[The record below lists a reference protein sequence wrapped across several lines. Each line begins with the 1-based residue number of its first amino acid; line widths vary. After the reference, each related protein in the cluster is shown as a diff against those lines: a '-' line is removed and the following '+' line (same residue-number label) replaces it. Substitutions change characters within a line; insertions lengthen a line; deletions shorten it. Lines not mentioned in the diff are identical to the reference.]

1 MSNKLYRAA
10 LAPLLLWG
18 TLEVGCAGNEAP
30 RFSKDPSAAAESVA
44 SGAPLQ
50 VSAEATDPDGDALRY
65 AWTQEPATPAGSFS
79 DAASPT
85 PTWTAPQ
92 VTQDTSFKLVVRVS
106 DAEGASV
113 QGQATVQVLK
123 PAPANAAP
131 TVTEVASATPTPVT
145 GQAAVQLAVMATD
158 SDGDTLSYAWTQ
170 VSPVSPTG
178 SFSSATSRTP
188 TWTPPAVT
196 AASLFTL
203 RVVVS
208 DGKGGSAQSDVVVE
222 ARPQPQQNNAA
233 PVLADPTPSSASVR
247 AGDEVTL
254 SASAT
259 DSDGDTLSYSWTQ
272 ATPATQGTFSAGQ
285 ATATAKW
292 FSPPVSADTDFT
304 FNVTVSDGKGGSAAK
319 PVTVHVTVPKFAA
332 DIQPVFSVCTG
343 CHGGS
348 APSAGMNLS
357 QGNSYANLV
366 DVQAN
371 AACSVSMKRVAPGD
385 MANSALIHKVS
396 GTDCGTRMP
405 RNNQTY
411 FDSRP
416 GEIVR
421 LRSWVLAGAKND

>member
-1 MSNKLYRAA
+1 MRLSYRAA
-10 LAPLLLWG
+10 IAPLLLLG
-18 TLEVGCAGNEAP
+18 AMEVGCAGNEAP

-44 SGAPLQ
+44 SGAPVQL
-50 VSAEATDPDGDALRY
+50 SAEATDPDGDALRY
-65 AWTQEPATPAGSFS
+65 AWTQEPAEPAGSFS
-79 DAASPT
+79 DAAAPA

-92 VTQDTSFKLVVRVS
+92 VTQDTPFKLVVRVS
-106 DAEGASV
+106 DAESASV

-123 PAPANAAP
+123 PAPVNQAP
-131 TVTEVASATPTPVT
+131 AVTEAASATPTPVT
-145 GQAAVQLAVMATD
+145 GQATVQLAVMTTD
-158 SDGDTLSYAWTQ
+158 ADGDTLSYAWTQ
-170 VSPVSPTG
+170 VSPASPTG
-178 SFSSATSRTP
+178 SFSSTTVRNP

-196 AASLFTL
+196 AAQLFTL

-208 DGKGGSAQSDVVVE
+208 DGKGGSAQSEVEVE
-222 ARPQPQQNNAA
+222 ARPEPQQNNAA

-259 DSDGDTLSYSWTQ
+259 DPDGDTLSYSWAQ
-272 ATPATQGTFSAGQ
+272 ATPSTQGTFSAGQ
-285 ATATAKW
+285 ATAQAKW

-304 FNVTVSDGKGGSAAK
+304 FNVTVSDGKGGSATK
-319 PVTVHVTVPKFAA
+319 PVTVRVTVPKFAA

-343 CHGGS
+343 CHKAT
-348 APSAGMNLS
+348 APSGGMSLV
-357 QGNSYANLV
+357 QGVSYSNLV
-366 DVQAN
+366 NVQAN
-371 AACSVSMKRVAPGD
+371 AACSVTMMRVKPSD
-385 MANSALIHKVS
+385 PANSALINKVS

-421 LRSWVLAGAKND
+421 LRSWILAGANND